1 MKFELGQVVMTNG
14 IAEARR
20 GKVTFNHVF
29 NNEIHEAL
37 TKYKNCDWGIT
48 CEEDAEM
55 NNKAIIEGKRILA
68 VYPTCCGEI
77 WIITEWDR
85 SVTTILFPDEY

>member
-1 MKFELGQVVMTNG
+1 MKFELGQVVMTRG
-14 IAEARR
+14 IAEAR
-20 GKVTFNHVF
+20 GAGNGFNHTFNKEVL
-29 NNEIHEAL
+29 EAFD
-37 TKYKNCDWGIT
+37 KYKNCDWGIT

-55 NNKAIIEGKRILA
+55 NNEAIIEGERILA